1 MEGREAGAPPL
12 PVETHH
18 LDGEAG
24 EISVPGDIMPGPSPN
39 AIQMVGVAYGIL
51 FVIVGAFLWR
61 SGRFSRTV
69 RYILLAVTILL
80 GFSIFSPMLPYMFQE
95 LVANAG
101 FRAGAGL
108 LGAAF
113 GMVLFFLLAFL
124 FGRHFCGYLC
134 PIGAV
139 QEAASLVP
147 APKFRLPWKPL
158 SSITRGLV
166 FLLILWCGLAL
177 SLPVLHFFGIRQFFT
192 LTFSAGFVVFS
203 CLVVV
208 SLFFYRPFCRFVC
221 PVGAIFQVVAT
232 PALWKIRRTDACIEC
247 GKCEKAC
254 PTSEAGKEDSKGEC
268 YLCQRCMDAC
278 PVAGALRYG
287 GKPGRENT
295 GSDP

>member
-1 MEGREAGAPPL
+1 VRTCTL
-12 PVETHH
+12 
-18 LDGEAG
+18 
-24 EISVPGDIMPGPSPN
+24 SPGP
-39 AIQMVGVAYGIL
+39 A
-51 FVIVGAFLWR
+51 
-61 SGRFSRTV
+61 
-69 RYILLAVTILL
+69 LLRDTA
-80 GFSIFSPMLPYMFQE
+80 
-95 LVANAG
+95 
-101 FRAGAGL
+101 
-108 LGAAF
+108 
-113 GMVLFFLLAFL
+113 
-124 FGRHFCGYLC
+124 
-134 PIGAV
+134 
-139 QEAASLVP
+139 
-147 APKFRLPWKPL
+147 
-158 SSITRGLV
+158 
-166 FLLILWCGLAL
+166 
-177 SLPVLHFFGIRQFFT
+177 VLHPDFFR
-192 LTFSAGFVVFS
+192 GFVVFS